1 MANTLT
7 KLRVNE
13 IAIVDE
19 PAVQKARFLVYK
31 RADGAPGE
39 TEDESEEVKKSKAR
53 ELLDGVV
60 KTLKRIGEY
69 IGDSETRTIVEHEK
83 ATTEVDM
90 DEDRFKVLEAKV
102 DELHTIFKAH
112 KEADE
117 VKKEEVKEDEAK
129 KEEKTEE
136 ENPLQKAVD
145 ELKAQNDV
153 FVEGFRK
160 LNARLDNAVSKS
172 SVATKDEEK
181 KAGQSIFAGRLT

>member
-1 MANTLT
+1 
-7 KLRVNE
+7 
-13 IAIVDE
+13 
-19 PAVQKARFLVYK
+19 
-31 RADGAPGE
+31 
-39 TEDESEEVKKSKAR
+39 
-53 ELLDGVV
+53 VV

-117 VKKEEVKEDEAK
+117 VKKEEVKEEEAK

-136 ENPLQKAVD
+136 ENPLQKAVKELEAQDAEFVKGFKKLD
-145 ELKAQNDV
+145 EQLAAIND
-153 FVEGFRK
+153 
-160 LNARLDNAVSKS
+160 RLDKAVSKS
-172 SVATKDEEK
+172 SVTTKDEEK
-181 KAGQSIFAGRLT
+181 KKGQSIFAGRLT